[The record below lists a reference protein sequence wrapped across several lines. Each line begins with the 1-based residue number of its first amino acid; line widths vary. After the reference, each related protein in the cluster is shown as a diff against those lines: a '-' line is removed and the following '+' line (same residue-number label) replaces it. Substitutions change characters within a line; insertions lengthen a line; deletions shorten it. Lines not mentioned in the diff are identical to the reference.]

1 MICHPL
7 LLAVLLA
14 VVQVAAA
21 VLATALLLATTATG
35 VSHASTT
42 VQVLATRVA
51 MRVRQL
57 SHS

>member
-7 LLAVLLA
+7 LLEVLQA
-14 VVQVAAA
+14 VVQVAA
-21 VLATALLLATTATG
+21 VLATALLLATTATV

-42 VQVLATRVA
+42 VQVLVTRVA
-51 MRVRQL
+51 MRARPL